1 MDIVL
6 QMITSVGFPI
16 VACIFMGWYVKYQ
29 TDNYRNELRDMQ
41 KEHKEEISKLSEVLQ
56 NNTLAIQK
64 LCDKLEED
72 KQ

>member
-1 MDIVL
+1 MDTVL

-29 TDNYRNELRDMQ
+29 TDNYRNEVRDMQ
-41 KEHKEEISKLSEVLQ
+41 KEHKDEISKLSEVLQ